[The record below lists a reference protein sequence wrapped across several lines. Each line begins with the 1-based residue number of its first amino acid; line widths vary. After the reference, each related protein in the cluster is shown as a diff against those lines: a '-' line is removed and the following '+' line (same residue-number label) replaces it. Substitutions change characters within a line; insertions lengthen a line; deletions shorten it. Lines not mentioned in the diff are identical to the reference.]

1 MTASEQ
7 GLKLLTA
14 ECPPIGDDIDQST
27 ITQRPGVTYTRT
39 TVLVPSDRQL
49 LLIPNTI
56 PMPLNSTIAAVLFA
70 PTKATENN
78 NNSTSTN
85 ADASISVAAHVSAV
99 VTGDSLSAISSDN
112 RWLEKIISVAAE
124 SGSFVALSGAEVA
137 QVRQVQCGL
146 ADDRGNEQPNNLVSA
161 EWMESP
167 AVFEVVSP
175 STDNVDDAA
184 TTATPIISF
193 HSEDDG
199 RDDDD
204 QESEACSDVLPNN
217 PGRGVQKPQSQL
229 QQQQQRP
236 KQGSLAAGSK
246 EGGSSTRKRPLE
258 DPGSGDVEKPK
269 KPRNS
274 FFYFRREYHKQKN
287 ANGGRTKAK
296 SISGLAAQ
304 MWKEMTEEQK
314 EPYKQFAALDTMRY
328 KRENK
333 IYKES
338 IRRDK
343 KKPKTAD
350 RLSDTSE
357 AYPEKQSVATRD
369 LASAG
374 LSMVS
379 PPNATPASMSVGLSD
394 SAAAAFDIASFI
406 SGVPVEIPADIV
418 HTPSIFNEPM
428 IISAGPPNVASS
440 SEYPVQVAM
449 ASADFGNQQALS
461 AVSTAV
467 SFAAAS
473 SSPLMY
479 PYASS
484 IVDASNTITLP
495 AYSISRHN

>member
-1 MTASEQ
+1 
-7 GLKLLTA
+7 LLTA
-14 ECPPIGDDIDQST
+14 ECPPTGDDIDQST
-27 ITQRPGVTYTRT
+27 IPQRSGVTYTRT

-56 PMPLNSTIAAVLFA
+56 PMPLNSTIAAVLFG

-99 VTGDSLSAISSDN
+99 VTGDSLSTISSDN

-124 SGSFVALSGAEVA
+124 SGSFVALSGADVA
-137 QVRQVQCGL
+137 QVRQAQCRL
-146 ADDRGNEQPNNLVSA
+146 ADDRGDEQPNNLISA

-199 RDDDD
+199 HDDDD
-204 QESEACSDVLPNN
+204 QESEAYSDALPNN
-217 PGRGVQKPQSQL
+217 SGRGAQNPQPQPQL
-229 QQQQQRP
+229 QQQRQRQ

-246 EGGSSTRKRPLE
+246 EGASSTRKRPLE
-258 DPGSGDVEKPK
+258 DSSAGDVEKPK

-296 SISGLAAQ
+296 NISGLAAQ

-328 KRENK
+328 KQENK

-343 KKPKTAD
+343 KKPKVAD

-357 AYPEKQSVATRD
+357 AYSEKQSAATRD
-369 LASAG
+369 FASAG

-379 PPNATPASMSVGLSD
+379 PPNATPASMSAGLGD
-394 SAAAAFDIASFI
+394 SAAATFDIASFI
-406 SGVPVEIPADIV
+406 PGVPVEIPADIV

-428 IISAGPPNVASS
+428 IISAGPPNVATS
-440 SEYPVQVAM
+440 SEYPAQAAM
-449 ASADFGNQQALS
+449 ASADFGNHQALS
-461 AVSTAV
+461 AVSTAA

-484 IVDASNTITLP
+484 SPSLSQP
-495 AYSISRHN
+495 HMQLYPHPGAYSH